1 MAQPVWITPAG
12 SLGIIPEGLFY
23 QQDMLAYPAITGT
36 AVINTAV
43 IVNVTDF
50 DNIEVGDQLYSTLFP
65 TFTFVTAISTTN
77 KTITVDQ
84 QALNDAVATDIAYIG
99 GQILYSVI
107 SGLLPQGIQLT
118 NAGIITGVSFASA
131 SQQGVPLPVNRNV
144 TSKFAIRAYTTK
156 VVNGQTV
163 VARLRDRTFEL
174 TISGNDVPDFVT
186 PAGSIGTFYDG
197 DEVDIQI
204 QFTDVDPDET
214 IAVTLLDGELP
225 LGLTLTRLG
234 RISGYIAPA
243 PNVDEPPGYDLE
255 PISVLPFDFVVSAI
269 NKNYQFTL
277 EVSDGKSSSIRT
289 FTIFVY
295 DRAELTADTTEILS
309 DTTEVDASQTTERAP
324 FLTNAEPTSIGRVR
338 SDNYFA
344 YQFLGDD
351 YDTADIEYLITVNE
365 GLGLPPGLTLD
376 ATSGWLYGYIPDQGI
391 TEITYSFFI
400 QVRQVD
406 NPLITSQLYPF
417 TLTIIAIDDDA
428 AFWVTDAD
436 LGTVENGSTSLLYVE
451 AQARNGAVLNYR
463 LKSGAANQLPQGLEL
478 LPTGELAGRI
488 TFNTFALDLGFT
500 TFDIDLGVTTG
511 IDPTTFDSK
520 FTFTINAFAPGS
532 NQALYKVTGITVISG
547 GSGYNSATPPTIVF
561 SDPAGSTAVAAVAGA
576 AVISA
581 GVIVS
586 VPVVNA
592 GSGYLSAPTVTIT
605 AGFGGSGAVLEA
617 QIQQVASIDSIS
629 VFKTFTVTVDREYNY
644 PYQNL
649 FCLALPPANDR
660 ILLNQLLTNQ
670 EIFVPSFIY
679 RPQDANFGVST
690 RVKYEH
696 AYGLAPE
703 SVDTYVSS
711 LYTSHY
717 WKNLILG
724 GINTAQALDVNGN
737 VVYEVVYSKIIDD
750 LVNNAGQSVNR
761 IVNLGY
767 PIIDPADGST
777 VLTQVYPNSL
787 KNMRDQV
794 IDVVGQISTKLP
806 LWMTSKQT
814 NGRVLGFTPAWV
826 ICYAEPGRSA
836 QIAYYIQEYF
846 AQNLNTVDFKVDRY
860 VLDRTLSKNWD
871 TETQTWTPQGT
882 LTTFDFQ
889 NTTGFENLGLVQ
901 CATNLAYSDI
911 NYRTIGE
918 INANG
923 GIDGLTAISSP
934 GVDPPP
940 GTRVLVTSGT
950 KIVFVKQQD
959 YGNYATSDDAWQDY
973 IIQYDT
979 VGFDA
984 AGTTFDEA
992 VTIPGGE
999 NLVCSATV
1007 ASTDRI
1013 TISSTVDMDPGD
1025 VIWFTGDVFGG
1036 VINFNNDNQVYYILD
1051 VPSATEFRITAT
1063 QDGTTPVALS
1073 NAAGSMNAIWG
1084 NYRMGIWEITV
1095 VPGATAT
1102 EPETLEL
1109 SLIQQTSPN
1118 QFLQVTQGQFYNTA
1132 QLYRPT
1138 VPGPAL
1144 TAINWQPFITA
1155 VVSVSSETTFDEAS
1169 MQFIAPVDM
1178 YTTSDALDKYLVFPK
1193 TNILV

>member
-12 SLGIIPEGLFY
+12 SLGIIPEGVFY

-50 DNIEVGDQLYSTLFP
+50 DNIEVGDQLYSSLFP
-65 TFTFVTAISTTN
+65 TFTFVTAINTTN
-77 KTITVDQ
+77 KTITLDQ

-99 GQILYSVI
+99 GQILYSII
-107 SGLLPQGIQLT
+107 SGLLPQGIQLA
-118 NAGIITGVSFASA
+118 NAGTIAGVSVAST

-163 VARLRDRTFEL
+163 VARLRDRTFDL
-174 TISGNDVPDFVT
+174 TINGNDVPDFVT

-204 QFTDVDPDET
+204 QFTDIDPDET
-214 IAVTLLDGELP
+214 IAVTLIDGELP
-225 LGLTLTRLG
+225 LGLTLTKLG

-243 PNVDEPPGYDLE
+243 PNVDETPGYDLDA
-255 PISVLPFDFVVSAI
+255 ISTLPFDFVVSAI

-289 FTIFVY
+289 FTMFVY

-351 YDTADIEYLITVNE
+351 YDTADIEYVITVNE

-436 LGTVENGSTSLLYVE
+436 LGIVENGSTSLLSVE

-478 LPTGELAGRI
+478 LATGELAGRI

-532 NQALYKVTGITVISG
+532 NQALYKVIGVTVVSG
-547 GSGYNSATPPTIVF
+547 GTGYNSATPPTIVF

-576 AVISA
+576 AVISG

-605 AGFGGSGAVLEA
+605 AGFGGSGAVLQA

-724 GINTAQALDVNGN
+724 GINTAQALDASGN

-871 TETQTWTPQGT
+871 TETQTWTPSGT

-889 NTTGFENLGLVQ
+889 NTTGFENIGLVQ
-901 CATNLAYSDI
+901 CATNLAYSEI

-959 YGNYATSDDAWQDY
+959 YSNYATTDDAWQDY
-973 IIQYDT
+973 VIQYDT

-992 VTIPGGE
+992 VTIPDGE
-999 NLVCSATV
+999 NLVCTATDAV
-1007 ASTDRI
+1007 TDRI
-1013 TISSTVDMDPGD
+1013 TISSTVDMDAGD

-1036 VINFNNDNQVYYILD
+1036 VINFNTNNQVYYILD

-1063 QDGTTPVALS
+1063 QGGTTPVALS
-1073 NAAGSMNAIWG
+1073 TAAGSMNAIWG

-1095 VPGATAT
+1095 VPGATPF
-1102 EPETLEL
+1102 EPDTLEL
-1109 SLIQQTSPN
+1109 ALIQQTSPN
-1118 QFLQVTQGQFYNTA
+1118 QYLQVTQGQFYNTA

-1138 VPGPAL
+1138 TPGPAL
-1144 TAINWQPFITA
+1144 TVINWQPFITA
-1155 VVSVSSETTFDEAS
+1155 VVSISSETTFDEAS
-1169 MQFIAPVDM
+1169 MQFLAPVDM

>member
-36 AVINTAV
+36 TVINTAV

-65 TFTFVTAISTTN
+65 TFTFVVAISTTN

-99 GQILYSVI
+99 GQIFYSVI

-118 NAGIITGVSFASA
+118 NSGIITGVSFASA

-163 VARLRDRTFEL
+163 VARLRDRTFDL

-214 IAVTLLDGELP
+214 IAVTLIDGELP
-225 LGLTLTRLG
+225 LGLTLTKLG
-234 RISGYIAPA
+234 RISGYIAPF
-243 PNVDEPPGYDLE
+243 PNVNEPPGYDLD

-295 DRAELTADTTEILS
+295 DRSELTADTTEILS
-309 DTTEVDASQTTERAP
+309 DTTVVDTSQTTERAP

-436 LGTVENGSTSLLYVE
+436 LGVVENGSTSLLYVE

-478 LPTGELAGRI
+478 LATGELAGRI

-532 NQALYKVTGITVISG
+532 NQALYKVTGITVVSG

-586 VPVVNA
+586 VPVVNP

-629 VFKTFTVTVDREYNY
+629 VFKTFTVTVDRRYNY

-660 ILLNQLLTNQ
+660 LLLNQLLTNQ
-670 EIFVPSFIY
+670 EIFVPEFIY

-724 GINTAQALDVNGN
+724 GINTAQALDANGN

-761 IVNLGY
+761 IVNLAY

-777 VLTQVYPNSL
+777 VVTQVYPNSL

-973 IIQYDT
+973 VIQYDT

-999 NLVCSATV
+999 NLVCSATD

-1013 TISSTVDMDPGD
+1013 TITSTIDMDAGD
-1025 VIWFTGDVFGG
+1025 TIWFTGDVFGG
-1036 VINFNNDNQVYYILD
+1036 VINFNTNNQVYYILD

-1063 QDGTTPVALS
+1063 QGGTTPVALT

-1095 VPGATAT
+1095 VPGATST
-1102 EPETLEL
+1102 EPDTLEL

-1118 QFLQVTQGQFYNTA
+1118 QYLQVTQGQFYNTA

-1144 TAINWQPFITA
+1144 TVINWQPFITA

>member
-50 DNIEVGDQLYSTLFP
+50 DNIEIGDQLYSTLFP
-65 TFTFVTAISTTN
+65 TFTFVVAINTTN

-84 QALNDAVATDIAYIG
+84 QALNDAVSTDIAYIG
-99 GQILYSVI
+99 GQIFYSVI

-118 NAGIITGVSFASA
+118 NAGTITGVSFASA

-144 TSKFAIRAYTTK
+144 TSKFTIRAFTTK

-163 VARLRDRTFEL
+163 VARLRDRTFDL
-174 TISGNDVPDFVT
+174 TISGNDVPDFTT

-214 IAVTLLDGELP
+214 IAVTLIDGSLP

-234 RISGYIAPA
+234 RISGYIAPF
-243 PNVDEPPGYDLE
+243 PNVNEPPGYDLD

-295 DRAELTADTTEILS
+295 DRSELTADTTEILG
-309 DTTEVDASQTTERAP
+309 DTTVVDASQTTERAP

-351 YDTADIEYLITVNE
+351 YDTADIEYLITVNQ

-406 NPLITSQLYPF
+406 NPAITSQLYPF

-436 LGTVENGSTSLLYVE
+436 LGVVENGSTSLLYVE

-463 LKSGAANQLPQGLEL
+463 LKSGAFNQLPQGLEL
-478 LPTGELAGRI
+478 LATGELAGRI
-488 TFNTFALDLGFT
+488 TF
-500 TFDIDLGVTTG
+500 
-511 IDPTTFDSK
+511 
-520 FTFTINAFAPGS
+520 NAFAPGS
-532 NQALYKVTGITVISG
+532 NQALYKVTGVTVISG
-547 GSGYNSATPPTIVF
+547 GTGYNSATPPTIVF
-561 SDPAGSTAVAAVAGA
+561 SDPSGSTAVAAVAGA

-586 VPVVNA
+586 VPVVNP

-605 AGFGGSGAVLEA
+605 AGFGGSGAVLQA

-660 ILLNQLLTNQ
+660 LLLNQLLTNQ
-670 EIFVPSFIY
+670 EIFVPEFIY

-703 SVDTYVSS
+703 SIDTYVSS

-724 GINTAQALDVNGN
+724 GINTAQALDANGN
-737 VVYEVVYSKIIDD
+737 VVYEVVYSKIIDN

-761 IVNLGY
+761 IVNLPY
-767 PIIDPADGST
+767 SIIDPADGST
-777 VLTQVYPNSL
+777 VVTQVYPNSL

-826 ICYAEPGRSA
+826 ICYAQPGRSA

-871 TETQTWTPQGT
+871 TQSQTWTPQGT

-889 NTTGFENLGLVQ
+889 NTTGFESLGLVQ
-901 CATNLAYSDI
+901 CATNLGYSDI

-959 YGNYATSDDAWQDY
+959 YGNYTTTDDAWQDY
-973 IIQYDT
+973 LIQYDS

-984 AGTTFDEA
+984 PGTTFDMA

-999 NLVCSATV
+999 NLVCTNTV

-1025 VIWFTGDVFGG
+1025 TIWFTGDVFGG
-1036 VINFNNDNQVYYILD
+1036 VINFNTNNQVYYILD

-1063 QDGTTPVALS
+1063 PGDTTPVALS
-1073 NAAGSMNAIWG
+1073 DAAGSMNAIWG

-1102 EPETLEL
+1102 EPDTLEL

-1118 QFLQVTQGQFYNTA
+1118 QYLQVTQGQFYNTA

-1144 TAINWQPFITA
+1144 SVINWQPFITA
-1155 VVSVSSETTFDEAS
+1155 IVSVTSETTFDTAS
-1169 MQFIAPVDM
+1169 LQFIAPVDM

>member
-36 AVINTAV
+36 TVINTAV

-50 DNIEVGDQLYSTLFP
+50 DNIEIGDQLYSTLFP
-65 TFTFVTAISTTN
+65 TFTFVVAINTTN

-99 GQILYSVI
+99 GQIFYSVI

-118 NAGIITGVSFASA
+118 NLGTITGVSFASA

-144 TSKFAIRAYTTK
+144 TSKFTIRAFTTK

-163 VARLRDRTFEL
+163 VARLRDRTFDL

-214 IAVTLLDGELP
+214 IAVTLIDGSLP

-234 RISGYIAPA
+234 RISGYIAPF
-243 PNVDEPPGYDLE
+243 PNVNETPGYDLD

-295 DRAELTADTTEILS
+295 DRSELTADTTEILG
-309 DTTEVDASQTTERAP
+309 DTTVVDASQTTERAP

-351 YDTADIEYLITVNE
+351 YDTADIEYLISVNQ

-406 NPLITSQLYPF
+406 NPAITSQLYPF

-436 LGTVENGSTSLLYVE
+436 LGVVENGSTSLLYVE

-463 LKSGAANQLPQGLEL
+463 LKSGAFNQLPQGLEL
-478 LPTGELAGRI
+478 LATGELAGRI

-520 FTFTINAFAPGS
+520 FTFEINAFAPGS
-532 NQALYKVTGITVISG
+532 NQALYKVTGVTVISG

-561 SDPAGSTAVAAVAGA
+561 GDPSGSTAVAAVAGA

-586 VPVVNA
+586 VPVVNP

-605 AGFGGSGAVLEA
+605 AGFGGSGAVLQA

-629 VFKTFTVTVDREYNY
+629 VFKTFTVTVNREYNY

-660 ILLNQLLTNQ
+660 LLLNQLLTNQ
-670 EIFVPSFIY
+670 EIFVPEFIY

-703 SVDTYVSS
+703 SIDTYVSS

-724 GINTAQALDVNGN
+724 GINTAQALDANGN
-737 VVYEVVYSKIIDD
+737 VVYEVVYSKIIDN

-761 IVNLGY
+761 IVNLPY
-767 PIIDPADGST
+767 SIIDPADGST
-777 VLTQVYPNSL
+777 VVTQVYPNSL

-826 ICYAEPGRSA
+826 ICYAQPGRSA

-871 TETQTWTPQGT
+871 TQSQTWTPQGT

-901 CATNLAYSDI
+901 CATNLGYSDI

-940 GTRVLVTSGT
+940 GTRVLITSGT

-959 YGNYATSDDAWQDY
+959 YGNYTTTDDAWQDY
-973 IIQYDT
+973 LIQYDS

-984 AGTTFDEA
+984 PGTTFDEA

-999 NLVCSATV
+999 NLICTNTV

-1025 VIWFTGDVFGG
+1025 TIWFTGDVFGG
-1036 VINFNNDNQVYYILD
+1036 VINFNTNNQVYYILD

-1063 QDGTTPVALS
+1063 PGGTTPVALS
-1073 NAAGSMNAIWG
+1073 DATGSMNAIWG

-1102 EPETLEL
+1102 EPSTLEL

-1144 TAINWQPFITA
+1144 TVINWQPFITA
-1155 VVSVSSETTFDEAS
+1155 VVSVTSETTFDTAS
-1169 MQFIAPVDM
+1169 LQFIAPVDM

>member
-118 NAGIITGVSFASA
+118 NAGTITGVSFASA

-243 PNVDEPPGYDLE
+243 PNVDEPPGYDLD

-351 YDTADIEYLITVNE
+351 YDTADIEYLITVNL

-436 LGTVENGSTSLLYVE
+436 LGIVENGSTSLLYVE

-478 LPTGELAGRI
+478 LATGELAGRI

-532 NQALYKVTGITVISG
+532 NQALYKVTGITVVSG

-576 AVISA
+576 AVISV
-581 GVIVS
+581 GKIVS

-629 VFKTFTVTVDREYNY
+629 VFKTFTVTVAREYNY

-959 YGNYATSDDAWQDY
+959 YGNYATTDDAWQDY
-973 IIQYDT
+973 LIQYDS

-1013 TISSTVDMDPGD
+1013 TISSTVDMDAGD

-1036 VINFNNDNQVYYILD
+1036 VINFNTNNQVYYILD

-1063 QDGTTPVALS
+1063 QGGTTPVALS

-1095 VPGATAT
+1095 VPGATLT
-1102 EPETLEL
+1102 EPSTLEL

-1144 TAINWQPFITA
+1144 TSINWQPFITA